1 MSETEDR
8 VALVRRWVEK
18 AEEDLV
24 LAEHGLTMTERCPYD
39 LICYHAQQCAEK
51 YLKALLAWQ
60 TLRVPRTH
68 DLRFLVRQMPA
79 DLKLDTEL
87 DHVITLNRYSIE
99 TRYPESWD
107 DIERPEAERAI
118 ALARAVR
125 DAVRPTL
132 PAAAL

>member
-60 TLRVPRTH
+60 ALLVPRTH

-79 DLKLDTEL
+79 DLHLGMDI
-87 DHVITLNRYSIE
+87 DHMLTLNRYSIE
-99 TRYPESWD
+99 TRYPENWD
-107 DIERPEAERAI
+107 DIERPEAERAV

-125 DAVRPTL
+125 DAVRSVL
-132 PAAAL
+132 PAVAL

>member
-1 MSETEDR
+1 
-8 VALVRRWVEK
+8 VQK

-24 LAEHGLTMTERCPYD
+24 LAEHGLALRENCPYD

-60 TLRVPRTH
+60 ALRVPRTH

-79 DLKLDTEL
+79 DLKLDIEL

-118 ALARAVR
+118 ALARTVR

>member
-1 MSETEDR
+1 
-8 VALVRRWVEK
+8 VQK

-24 LAEHGLTMTERCPYD
+24 LAEHGLALRENCPFD

-51 YLKALLAWQ
+51 YLKALLTSQA
-60 TLRVPRTH
+60 LRVPRTH
-68 DLRFLVRQMPA
+68 DLRFLVRQLPA
-79 DLKLDTEL
+79 DLKLDIEL

-99 TRYPESWD
+99 TRYPENWD
-107 DIERPEAERAI
+107 DIERPEAERAV

-125 DAVRPTL
+125 DAVRLTL

>member
-1 MSETEDR
+1 
-8 VALVRRWVEK
+8 VQK

-24 LAEHGLTMTERCPYD
+24 LAEHGLALRENCPYD

-51 YLKALLAWQ
+51 YLRALLAWQ
-60 TLRVPRTH
+60 ALRVPRTH

-79 DLKLDTEL
+79 DLKLDIEL

-99 TRYPESWD
+99 TRYPENWD
-107 DIERPEAERAI
+107 DIERPEAERAV

-125 DAVRPTL
+125 DAVRLILSASTL
-132 PAAAL
+132 